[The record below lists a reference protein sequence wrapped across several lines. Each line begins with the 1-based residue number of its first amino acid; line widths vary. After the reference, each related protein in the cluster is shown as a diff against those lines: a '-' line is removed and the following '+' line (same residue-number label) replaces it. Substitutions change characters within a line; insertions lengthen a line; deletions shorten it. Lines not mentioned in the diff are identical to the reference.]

1 MRVKLAYTVDEEQI
15 LPETAKILGL
25 SQDDMKHAIDMF
37 QLIQTELQG
46 KDDEPVNTN
55 KVLDMIED
63 YRKALLEVDT
73 RLQEITEI
81 IEGYEQYRREKKK
94 PSVSIESTAYEA
106 EAFGAY

>member
-37 QLIQTELQG
+37 QLIQAELQG
-46 KDDEPVNTN
+46 TDDEPVNTT

-81 IEGYEQYRREKKK
+81 IEGYEQYRREQKK
-94 PSVSIESTAYEA
+94 PAASIESTAYEA
-106 EAFGAY
+106 EAFGAD